1 MMLFAG
7 ASEEMCWTFFIR
19 HIVTQVG
26 SLRPCTFNEPSYC
39 QLSESTSVPFGDV
52 VKNFNAF

>member
-1 MMLFAG
+1 MLFAG
-7 ASEEMCWTFFIR
+7 ASEKMRWMFSIWR
-19 HIVTQVG
+19 IVTKVG

-52 VKNFNAF
+52 VENFNAF